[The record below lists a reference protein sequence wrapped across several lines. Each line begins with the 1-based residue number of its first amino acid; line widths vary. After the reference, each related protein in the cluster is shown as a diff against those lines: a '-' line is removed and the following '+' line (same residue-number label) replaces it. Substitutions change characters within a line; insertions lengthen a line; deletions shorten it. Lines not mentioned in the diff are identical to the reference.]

1 MYNSQGRTPYGK
13 TRRTFT
19 AEEKF
24 KIVMTVI
31 QDGKA
36 VSDAAKENNIH
47 PNMILNWKK
56 EFLENAAM
64 VFNRTRPDITEKAQQ
79 KKIDELEAKLQKKDE
94 VIAEIAEENMTLKK
108 TFGGRS

>member
-1 MYNSQGRTPYGK
+1 MGR

-19 AEEKF
+19 AEEKL
-24 KIVMTVI
+24 KVVMAVI

-36 VSDAAKENNIH
+36 VSDVAKENNIH

-56 EFLENAAM
+56 FLENAAM
-64 VFNRTRPDITEKAQQ
+64 IFNRTRPDITEKAQQ

-94 VIAEIAEENMTLKK
+94 VIAEIAEENMMLKK

>member
-1 MYNSQGRTPYGK
+1 MGR

-24 KIVMTVI
+24 KVVMAVI

-36 VSDAAKENNIH
+36 VSDVAKEENIH

-56 EFLENAAM
+56 KFLENASM
-64 VFNRTRPDITEKAQQ
+64 VFQPYTAGYNRKGSAEK
-79 KKIDELEAKLQKKDE
+79 D
-94 VIAEIAEENMTLKK
+94 
-108 TFGGRS
+108 

>member
-1 MYNSQGRTPYGK
+1 MGR

-19 AEEKF
+19 AEEKLNV
-24 KIVMTVI
+24 VMAVI
-31 QDGKA
+31 QDGNA
-36 VSDAAKENNIH
+36 VSDVAKEKNIH

-64 VFNRTRPDITEKAQQ
+64 IFNRTRLDITEKAQQ

-94 VIAEIAEENMTLKK
+94 VIAEIAEENMLLKK
-108 TFGGRS
+108 TFGGRG

>member
-1 MYNSQGRTPYGK
+1 MGRT
-13 TRRTFT
+13 RRKFSS
-19 AEEKF
+19 EEKL
-24 KIVMTVI
+24 KMVMAVI

-36 VSDAAKENNIH
+36 VSDVAQENNVH

-64 VFNRTRPDITEKAQQ
+64 IFDRH
-79 KKIDELEAKLQKKDE
+79 KKDE
-94 VIAEIAEENMTLKK
+94 VIAEIAEENMMIKK

>member
-1 MYNSQGRTPYGK
+1 MGR

-19 AEEKF
+19 AEEKL
-24 KIVMTVI
+24 KVVMAVI

-36 VSDAAKENNIH
+36 VSDVAKENNIH

-64 VFNRTRPDITEKAQQ
+64 IFNRTRLDITEKAHQ
-79 KKIDELEAKLQKKDE
+79 KKIDELEAKLQKKGE
-94 VIAEIAEENMTLKK
+94 VIAEIAEENMLLKK

>member
-1 MYNSQGRTPYGK
+1 MGR

-24 KIVMTVI
+24 KVVMAVI

-36 VSDAAKENNIH
+36 VSDVAKEKNIH

-64 VFNRTRPDITEKAQQ
+64 IFNRTRLDITEKAQQ

-94 VIAEIAEENMTLKK
+94 VIAEIAEENMLLKK
-108 TFGGRS
+108 TFGGRN

>member
-1 MYNSQGRTPYGK
+1 MGR

-19 AEEKF
+19 AEEKL
-24 KIVMTVI
+24 KVVMAVI

-36 VSDAAKENNIH
+36 VSDVAKENNIH

-56 EFLENAAM
+56 FLENAAM
-64 VFNRTRPDITEKAQQ
+64 IFNRTRPDITEKAQQ

-94 VIAEIAEENMTLKK
+94 VIAEIAEENMMLKK
-108 TFGGRS
+108 TFGGRR

>member
-1 MYNSQGRTPYGK
+1 MGR

-19 AEEKF
+19 AEEKL
-24 KIVMTVI
+24 KVVMAVI

-36 VSDAAKENNIH
+36 VSDVAKENNIH

-64 VFNRTRPDITEKAQQ
+64 IFNRTSPDITEKAQQ

-94 VIAEIAEENMTLKK
+94 VIAEIAEENMMLKK
-108 TFGGRS
+108 TFGGRR